1 MLARLFGVEVGTPP
15 ASVLTLQ
22 TLNADVTFR
31 KKSVRDK
38 LKIHA
43 DRTCA
48 VCHQKIDP
56 LGFAWEQFDQYG
68 KLQRSANGSPKT
80 VDASGRLPDGRSFAN
95 LDAMCN
101 LMLERSGGHSYFP
114 QAFVRALASYAW
126 GRELTL
132 LDEKRIDRLLGDG
145 DPRLAD
151 LLTAIL
157 TEEFQHEGD

>member
-1 MLARLFGVEVGTPP
+1 VGTPP
-15 ASVLTLQ
+15 ATVPTLQ

-38 LKIHA
+38 LKIHVE
-43 DRTCA
+43 RTCA

-68 KLQRSANGSPKT
+68 KVQKSADGRPKP
-80 VDASGRLPDGRSFAN
+80 VDASGKLPDGRPFAD
-95 LDAMCN
+95 LDAMCR
-101 LMLERSGGHSYFP
+101 LLLERSESHGSFSR
-114 QAFVRALASYAW
+114 AFVGAVASYAW

-145 DPRLAD
+145 DPLLAD
-151 LLTAIL
+151 LLTAVFIDDL
-157 TEEFQHEGD
+157 QHQGQ